1 MASPTSTPLF
11 GLTLDGVQVAG
22 QILSQLPVDVAH
34 SVNAQS
40 TLQSTLSLR
49 YSLRSRTAG
58 RRTILWF

>member
-40 TLQSTLSLR
+40 TPQSTLSLH
-49 YSLRSRTAG
+49 YSLRSSLRY
-58 RRTILWF
+58 